1 MWTLVLVLGAIA
13 LLTFSLGSHA
23 SAVTG
28 SGWAILG
35 DYVHLLAAAA
45 WIGGLLLLPILVW
58 QLRRSG
64 MPIDHAAMWAIIRR
78 YSYLASCAVFVLI
91 ATGVFSGLIQLPSL
105 DSVFGTNYGRV
116 LLLKLA
122 IIAAM
127 LGMALFNNRLVHRKI
142 NQDAD
147 LARFNRQV
155 AVESIGGMILVLV
168 VAVFVQTQPARDAS
182 LTANASTPA
191 LPFNDIVQADDLS
204 MHVQVDPNRAGENH
218 FAVHLYHPDDTSIG
232 DVQLVR
238 LIFNYRDA
246 ELGQAMADLQPIG
259 KDEFAL
265 DGAYLTQAGAW
276 DLSIYVRRRGLDDTI
291 GQLRLTVPA
300 STRATTNTSE
310 PWQNPIPVLPIGML
324 VAAGL
329 IILGLMP
336 FLWHRLLRR
345 TRPAL
350 FPVLAIIGGLSIAL
364 GIVIA
369 VPAVSKLIAQSEA
382 PTAEGLK
389 QSATIGDVQLT
400 LQATPGHP
408 GDNEFTIEVN
418 DARPGAPAT
427 PGQVLLDFK
436 MLDMDMGELKA
447 EAQPTDPT
455 HFVTRG
461 NFLSMGGNWQIGVT
475 LRRPGFDDVTHA
487 FDLEILRPTT
497 LP

>member
-64 MPIDHAAMWAIIRR
+64 MLIDRAAVWAIIRR
-78 YSYLASCAVFVLI
+78 YSFLASFAVFVLI

-127 LGMALFNNRLVHRKI
+127 LGVALFNNRLVHRKI

-168 VAVFVQTQPARDAS
+168 VAVFVQTQPARDAT

-191 LPFNDIVQADDLS
+191 LPYNDIVQADDLS

-218 FAVHLYHPDDTSIG
+218 FAVHLYHPDDTAIG

-246 ELGQAMADLQPIG
+246 ELGQATADLQPIG

-300 STRATTNTSE
+300 STLAVANTSE
-310 PWQNPIPVLPIGML
+310 PWQNPIPALPIGML
-324 VAAGL
+324 LAAGL

-336 FLWHRLLRR
+336 FIWYRPLRR
-345 TRPAL
+345 TRPTL
-350 FPVLAIIGGLSIAL
+350 FRVLAIIGGLSIAL

-369 VPAVSKLIAQSEA
+369 VPAVSKLLASA
-382 PTAEGLK
+382 TTAEGLK

-400 LQATPGHP
+400 LYATPGHP

-447 EAQPTDPT
+447 EAKATDPT
-455 HFVTRG
+455 HFATRG
-461 NFLSMGGNWQIGVT
+461 NFLSMGGRWQIGVT

-497 LP
+497 PP